1 MTPPGSERLQENNR
15 LLAVSNRFP
24 FSPGPGLPV
33 LLTRDRMRRAWLNK
47 HRLLFIQ
54 LPFWLMASESHS
66 SGVKID
72 RWLPSLRCGL
82 LKLALWCDYRTY
94 LACAPGGK
102 VDLWSYSSFK
112 NHRSWKMNQSRK
124 MLEAAF
130 AAEVDCQTNLTSLL
144 FLEFWFFWLKQMTFK
159 PFFFLWQ
166 SLEDIWS
173 FVSFD
178 GNPELCHC
186 CGFQMRS
193 VHKAL
198 IRRNLR
204 LLSKLRVRVL
214 YLSCIHLIHS
224 LIPLVSIYRGLII
237 CQFCD
242 RNTNKEVTEL

>member
-1 MTPPGSERLQENNR
+1 
-15 LLAVSNRFP
+15 
-24 FSPGPGLPV
+24 
-33 LLTRDRMRRAWLNK
+33 MRRAWLNK

-66 SGVKID
+66 SGAKID
-72 RWLPSLRCGL
+72 RWLPSLHCGL

-124 MLEAAF
+124 MLE

-186 CGFQMRS
+186 CGFQIRS
-193 VHKAL
+193 VQSIDRKKSETIIQTDSACSLPFSLMHSF
-198 IRRNLR
+198 N
-204 LLSKLRVRVL
+204 SFTH
-214 YLSCIHLIHS
+214 SFGQHL
-224 LIPLVSIYRGLII
+224 
-237 CQFCD
+237 
-242 RNTNKEVTEL
+242 

>member
-1 MTPPGSERLQENNR
+1 
-15 LLAVSNRFP
+15 
-24 FSPGPGLPV
+24 
-33 LLTRDRMRRAWLNK
+33 MRRAWLNK

-72 RWLPSLRCGL
+72 RWLPSLHCGL

-159 PFFFLWQ
+159 PFFFSLTISRGHLVFCEFRWEPRIVPLLWLPNEECAQ
-166 SLEDIWS
+166 SIDQKKSETIIQTESACSLPLMHS
-173 FVSFD
+173 FNSFTHSF
-178 GNPELCHC
+178 G
-186 CGFQMRS
+186 Q
-193 VHKAL
+193 
-198 IRRNLR
+198 
-204 LLSKLRVRVL
+204 
-214 YLSCIHLIHS
+214 HL
-224 LIPLVSIYRGLII
+224 
-237 CQFCD
+237 
-242 RNTNKEVTEL
+242 